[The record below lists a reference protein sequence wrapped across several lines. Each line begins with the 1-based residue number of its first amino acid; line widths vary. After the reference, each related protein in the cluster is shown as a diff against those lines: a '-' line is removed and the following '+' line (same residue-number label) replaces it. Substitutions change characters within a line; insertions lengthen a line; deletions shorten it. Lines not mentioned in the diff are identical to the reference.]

1 MPAEHLDMTRANGL
15 HIEQG
20 ADWDYTMVYAAD
32 ADASGNPISPINLTG
47 FTARMAL
54 KVAKNAPDPPIIALT
69 TTNGRIVLGGD
80 SRDDPSTHCGVGHVV
95 DPCCADRLDVLLR
108 PRTREPGRVRGTAP
122 RGAGSGDR
130 GSHNGRIVGPACR
143 S

>member
-69 TTNGRIVLGGD
+69 TTNGRIVLGGTAGTIHLHIVASDTSSIPAVPTD
-80 SRDDPSTHCGVGHVV
+80 STYYYDLELVNPAGFVERLLEGQVVVTEEVTTVG
-95 DPCCADRLDVLLR
+95 
-108 PRTREPGRVRGTAP
+108 
-122 RGAGSGDR
+122 S
-130 GSHNGRIVGPACR
+130 
-143 S
+143 